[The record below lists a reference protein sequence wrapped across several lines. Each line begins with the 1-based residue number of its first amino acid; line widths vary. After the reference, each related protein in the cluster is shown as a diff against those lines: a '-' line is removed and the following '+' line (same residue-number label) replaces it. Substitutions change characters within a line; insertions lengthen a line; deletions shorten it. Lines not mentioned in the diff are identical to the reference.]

1 MEKLE
6 TLDEGAVEA
15 ASPVATGKPAIA
27 ARTASTRKASV
38 AKASGQKTAEPKGSA
53 ARTTLAKQA
62 RVPAASADPLD
73 QPGEALD
80 KWLPGTT
87 RARPGDLAAAQRQV
101 AALVAKGDPV
111 ALESALSAMVDR
123 FSEEPGFLAFAS
135 DTFWT
140 MSSGDGSRDA
150 ELARKAWA
158 TTLCAVIPGA
168 DNDDQGVDLIRR
180 LAEQYA
186 VGNAFD
192 PAIGY
197 YEEYET
203 ALEAFG
209 RAGPRSALAA
219 ANLLTA
225 TNPAKSLEV
234 VASADDSLGEVL
246 VRASAHCE
254 LGEHEEAA
262 RQFDYLER
270 LWGHGPLDLH
280 LDDRFQWVQSMAETG
295 RFGEAERVCT
305 TTRELIRVRREEA
318 RAGGKPLDPEGLDDD
333 PTGHW
338 AHVYEIMAGRLAHLQ
353 GRFAEGWEHFRAASD
368 DDTESP
374 DLRRSALRLRL
385 MLADHARAAA
395 TLRELEALAAE
406 QDTDEAYATFVDAA
420 LWASAQWGNEATSV
434 VRSLDE
440 PEDPDEKYLA
450 DARLKGQV
458 AARALL
464 ARGGKQLDLGQRLR
478 LALLAGDDRTAARLL
493 DKNPLGKDDPWPLRV
508 LAAVLALRC
517 GRDAEAAETLGK
529 VLSSR
534 RHDVDLR
541 ILHAQAA
548 LLGDEHQ
555 TALAEAIACT
565 ESMPLHLVAR
575 VVKAECEFETTLANR
590 SAEGGDESAE
600 NAQLLIQAVADYRLA
615 ADLHCSTRHYLV
627 SGTPRGPIGSEPL
640 APRMYEEV
648 CRRGLHAAILAQEE
662 LDRLSLRGDRRLR
675 ADATA
680 LLDQLRQVTRPC
692 CRRPRGALAAA
703 WHRAGH
709 AFDQDE
715 AARLEDLL
723 NAHRSFQWRQRAQN
737 LALVVVGALVG
748 ALGLTG
754 TLPGPP
760 SDAIRT
766 TVVALGIILLMMP
779 FARSL
784 KIGAVEFTRPEVAR
798 PVFGRSRALRTSSL
812 MQRGYHLGSFALPPT
827 PERGRSRREI
837 VEADLAG

>member
-1 MEKLE
+1 MEFVE
-6 TLDEGAVEA
+6 TLDETSATGTLPAEGADPSA
-15 ASPVATGKPAIA
+15 ASM
-27 ARTASTRKASV
+27 
-38 AKASGQKTAEPKGSA
+38 
-53 ARTTLAKQA
+53 
-62 RVPAASADPLD
+62 
-73 QPGEALD
+73 D
-80 KWLPGTT
+80 KWQPGTT
-87 RARPGDLAAAQRQV
+87 RARPADLAAARRQV
-101 AALVAKGDPV
+101 ADLLAAGDPE
-111 ALESALSAMVDR
+111 ALESTLSAMVDR
-123 FSEEPGFLAFAS
+123 FADEPDFLTFAS
-135 DTFWT
+135 DTFW
-140 MSSGDGSRDA
+140 SLSAAGPDRDP

-168 DNDDQGVDLIRR
+168 ATDDQGVDLIRR
-180 LAEQYA
+180 LNEQYA
-186 VGNAFD
+186 VGNTFD

-209 RAGPRSALAA
+209 KAGPRSALAA

-225 TNPAKSLEV
+225 TNPAKALEV
-234 VASADDSLGEVL
+234 AEGADDSLGQVL

-254 LGEHEEAA
+254 LGEHEDAA

-280 LDDRFQWVQSMAETG
+280 LDDRFQWVQAMTETG

-305 TTRELIRVRREEA
+305 RSRELIRARREEA
-318 RAGGKPLDPEGLDDD
+318 RAGGRPLDPEGLDDD

-353 GRFAEGWEHFRAASD
+353 GRFAEGWDHFRAASD

-385 MLADHARAAA
+385 MLADAPKAAA
-395 TLRELEALAAE
+395 ILRELEALAAT
-406 QDTDEAYATFVDAA
+406 QDTDEAHATFVDAA
-420 LWASAQWGNEATSV
+420 LWASGQWGSEATSL

-440 PEDPDEKYLA
+440 PDDPDEKYLA
-450 DARLKGQV
+450 EARLRGQV

-493 DKNPLGKDDPWPLRV
+493 EKNPLGKSDPWPLRV
-508 LAAVLALRC
+508 LAAVLALRT
-517 GRDAEAAETLGK
+517 GNDGEAAETLAK

-548 LLGDEHQ
+548 LLGDSHDV
-555 TALAEAIACT
+555 ALAEAIACT

-575 VVKAECEFETTLANR
+575 VVRAECEFETTLANR
-590 SAEGGDESAE
+590 AGAEGGDESAE

-615 ADLHCSTRHYLV
+615 ADLHRSTRHFLV
-627 SGTPRGPIGSEPL
+627 TGTPHGPVGSEPL

-662 LDRLSLRGDRRLR
+662 LDRLALRGDRRLR
-675 ADATA
+675 SDAQA
-680 LLDQLRQVTRPC
+680 LLDHLRQVNRPC
-692 CRRPRGALAAA
+692 CRRPRGAVAAA
-703 WHRAGH
+703 WHRARH

-723 NAHRSFQWRQRAQN
+723 NAHRTFQWRQRVQN

-766 TVVALGIILLMMP
+766 TVVALGIILVMMP

-784 KIGAVEFTRPEVAR
+784 KIGAVEFTRPEASR
-798 PVFGRSRALRTSSL
+798 PLFGRSRALRTSSL

-837 VEADLAG
+837 VEADVAG